1 MSGYMRMTPGLQPQN
16 IPWPEHSRS
25 MAVESFVKRG
35 GGMQKWEVHYF
46 APNLAVW
53 FLAVPWVSH
62 TPQPLTQARVHEESS
77 ILLSFTLMCNN
88 PCSAALE
95 RHVAVAFP
103 IGQGVVHLR

>member
-1 MSGYMRMTPGLQPQN
+1 MSGYMRMTPGMQPQN
-16 IPWPEHSRS
+16 IPWPEHSWS

-62 TPQPLTQARVHEESS
+62 APQPLTRNLV
-77 ILLSFTLMCNN
+77 ILSVS
-88 PCSAALE
+88 P
-95 RHVAVAFP
+95 
-103 IGQGVVHLR
+103 

>member
-1 MSGYMRMTPGLQPQN
+1 MRMTPGMQPQN
-16 IPWPEHSRS
+16 IPWPEHSWS

-62 TPQPLTQARVHEESS
+62 TPQPFARTLALSLIAPECATIHALPLSGGMSVRLPSYAMEQHRDHGT
-77 ILLSFTLMCNN
+77 LLSIT
-88 PCSAALE
+88 
-95 RHVAVAFP
+95 
-103 IGQGVVHLR
+103 